1 MSPHTWRTVWGEL
14 PFALMSTTRHHNEI
28 RKEHPGDS
36 SIANWQEAEQDSC
49 LKNQREEIETRQ
61 AGRPLQALGGF
72 HCHRYGVFAGFV
84 IACLQVTGSI
94 QRKENDYEQ
103 YAAIHSDY

>member
-1 MSPHTWRTVWGEL
+1 MLVEGVLLPDIHRMKDAFSHRRDAIDETWKT
-14 PFALMSTTRHHNEI
+14 
-28 RKEHPGDS
+28 
-36 SIANWQEAEQDSC
+36 C
-49 LKNQREEIETRQ
+49 
-61 AGRPLQALGGF
+61 RPLQALGEF

-84 IACLQVTGSI
+84 VAWLQVSGLI